1 MASLRVLECEY
12 FTAERVAEL
21 KSSSEP
27 TKTIPVPRPHVFLFE
42 LCAVIVSFCVLN
54 PFFFISLPIRTF
66 RDLHNQVKG
75 ELPVTQL
82 RSALESAQL
91 PVPPTPEWSCA
102 SIIADTIAHLA
113 QEVCPSS
120 PLPFAPRFPQSSPL
134 SAFTWRDDTGVGVCR
149 ATSASRGT
157 GT

>member
-21 KSSSEP
+21 KSNSGAA
-27 TKTIPVPRPHVFLFE
+27 TAIPVPRPHVYLFE
-42 LCAVIVSFCVLN
+42 LCAVIVSFCFLI
-54 PFFFISLPIRTF
+54 PFFFISVSLTTF

-75 ELPVTQL
+75 ELPVSQL
-82 RSALESAQL
+82 RLALESAQL
-91 PVPPTPEWSCA
+91 PAPPTPEWSCA

-120 PLPFAPRFPQSSPL
+120 PLISHTPSHL
-134 SAFTWRDDTGVGVCR
+134 IYLKIVH
-149 ATSASRGT
+149 
-157 GT
+157 